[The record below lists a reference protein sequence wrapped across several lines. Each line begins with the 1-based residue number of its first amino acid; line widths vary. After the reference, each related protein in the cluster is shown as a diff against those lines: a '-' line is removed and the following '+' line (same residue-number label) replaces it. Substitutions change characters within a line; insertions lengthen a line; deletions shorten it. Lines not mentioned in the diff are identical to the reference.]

1 MLRTI
6 PDSTTAI
13 APGPTSSRWIAPMSL
28 YDRRRSVG
36 AKFLAEMP
44 ATIVAIPP
52 PSHRVKP
59 RTCTSSQNPRIEGP
73 CDLLTVHHFRN
84 RLPAG
89 VSRFE
94 FMPMLDPVF
103 PGLPAPE
110 DISPLELAVEIDQS
124 LIEPLEHAADL
135 RELGEI
141 AIDLARHVADAAAQL
156 HLLRRLAPFRLRL
169 RDEELVLG
177 HEIAPLGMEGQDVG
191 HDPLDKGEGSIGF
204 GEGEVLAGHDNNIRG
219 KATTR
224 RIDAQR

>member
-1 MLRTI
+1 
-6 PDSTTAI
+6 
-13 APGPTSSRWIAPMSL
+13 MSL

-36 AKFLAEMP
+36 AKLLAEMP

-52 PSHRVKP
+52 PSHRVTP

-89 VSRFE
+89 ISRLE
-94 FMPMLDPVF
+94 LMPMLDPVF
-103 PGLPAPE
+103 AGLPAPE
-110 DISPLELAVEIDQS
+110 DISSLELAVEIDQS
-124 LIEPLEHAADL
+124 LIEPLEYAADL

-177 HEIAPLGMEGQDVG
+177 HEIAPLGMERQDVG
-191 HDPLDKGEGSIGF
+191 HDPLDQGESSIGF
-204 GEGEVLAGHDNNIRG
+204 SEGEVLAGHDNNIRG

>member
-1 MLRTI
+1 
-6 PDSTTAI
+6 
-13 APGPTSSRWIAPMSL
+13 MSL
-28 YDRRRSVG
+28 YDRRRSAG
-36 AKFLAEMP
+36 AKLLAEMP

-73 CDLLTVHHFRN
+73 CDLLTVHDFRY

-89 VSRFE
+89 ISGFE

-135 RELGEI
+135 RELEG
-141 AIDLARHVADAAAQL
+141 DRKSTRLNSS
-156 HLLRRLAPFRLRL
+156 HLVISYAVFCLKKKKK
-169 RDEELVLG
+169 
-177 HEIAPLGMEGQDVG
+177 Q
-191 HDPLDKGEGSIGF
+191 
-204 GEGEVLAGHDNNIRG
+204 IRPNSH
-219 KATTR
+219 TT
-224 RIDAQR
+224 

>member
-1 MLRTI
+1 
-6 PDSTTAI
+6 
-13 APGPTSSRWIAPMSL
+13 MSL
-28 YDRRRSVG
+28 YALSRSAGV
-36 AKFLAEMP
+36 KLLAEMP
-44 ATIVAIPP
+44 ATIVAMPP
-52 PSHRVKP
+52 PNHRVKP

-84 RLPAG
+84 RLPAAISG
-89 VSRFE
+89 FE
-94 FMPMLDPVF
+94 LMPMLDPVF
-103 PGLPAPE
+103 PSLPAPE

-169 RDEELVLG
+169 RNEELVLG

-191 HDPLDKGEGSIGF
+191 HDPLY
-204 GEGEVLAGHDNNIRG
+204 EGERSVGFRQREVLTGHGD
-219 KATTR
+219 
-224 RIDAQR
+224 

>member
-1 MLRTI
+1 
-6 PDSTTAI
+6 
-13 APGPTSSRWIAPMSL
+13 MSL
-28 YDRRRSVG
+28 YDLRRSVG
-36 AKFLAEMP
+36 AKLLAEMP
-44 ATIVAIPP
+44 ATMVAMPP
-52 PSHRVKP
+52 PNHRVKP
-59 RTCTSSQNPRIEGP
+59 RTCTSSQNPRIEGSSRCRF

-89 VSRFE
+89 ISGFE

-124 LIEPLEHAADL
+124 LIEPLEHTADL

-191 HDPLDKGEGSIGF
+191 YDPLDQGERPVGF
-204 GEGEVLAGHDNNIRG
+204 RQREVLTGHGDNIRG
-219 KATTR
+219 NATAFAFPTPS
-224 RIDAQR
+224 Q

>member
-1 MLRTI
+1 
-6 PDSTTAI
+6 
-13 APGPTSSRWIAPMSL
+13 
-28 YDRRRSVG
+28 
-36 AKFLAEMP
+36 MP
-44 ATIVAIPP
+44 ATMVAMPP
-52 PSHRVKP
+52 PNHRVKP

-73 CDLLTVHHFRN
+73 CALLTVHHFRH

-94 FMPMLDPVF
+94 LMPMLDPVF

-169 RDEELVLG
+169 RDEQLVLG
-177 HEIAPLGMEGQDVG
+177 HEIAPLGMEREDVG
-191 HDPLDKGEGSIGF
+191 HDPLYEGESSIGF
-204 GEGEVLAGHDNNIRG
+204 RQREVLTGHRENIRG
-219 KATTR
+219 NATTR
-224 RIDAQR
+224 RTDARW

>member
-1 MLRTI
+1 
-6 PDSTTAI
+6 
-13 APGPTSSRWIAPMSL
+13 MSL
-28 YDRRRSVG
+28 YALSRSAGV
-36 AKFLAEMP
+36 KLLAEMP
-44 ATIVAIPP
+44 ATMVAMPP
-52 PSHRVKP
+52 PNHRVKP

-73 CDLLTVHHFRN
+73 SRCRFCDLLTVHHYRN

-94 FMPMLDPVF
+94 LMPMLDPVL

-110 DISPLELAVEIDQS
+110 DISPLQLAVEIDQS

-169 RDEELVLG
+169 RDEQLVLG
-177 HEIAPLGMEGQDVG
+177 HEIAPLGMERADVG
-191 HDPLDKGEGSIGF
+191 HHPRYEGQRQIGF